1 VKQQV
6 KKQVKQQVKMSSAL
20 TVENIRKMMEEL
32 LAGYALVKGQR
43 LLATSP
49 VTTEDEEE
57 SDNDSEYS
65 DEEDSEEEEEHARK
79 LKRVEETLRG
89 LEMQV
94 NRIAAMQEKR
104 LATF

>member
-1 VKQQV
+1 M
-6 KKQVKQQVKMSSAL
+6 KQVIFGSTFPKGWMSSGL
-20 TVENIRKMMEEL
+20 TVENIRKIMEEL

-43 LLATSP
+43 LLEKSP
-49 VTTEDEEE
+49 VTTEDEED
-57 SDNDSEYS
+57 SDSEGSEYS
-65 DEEDSEEEEEHARK
+65 DEEEEEEHARK